1 MSWQLDNPPLDH
13 PSDLYASKRQADKA
27 LLSVVKIC
35 IALYHEYFFL
45 EGLSQGSIKALKR
58 KFEKRPGNLVQL
70 GFGLHA
76 GKAVEG
82 AIGSQRKLDAT
93 YLSEAVELAEFL
105 ESSTKK
111 YGATVLMSGKFYSL
125 LHKSVREKCRK
136 IDHIFFTEEYEDD
149 DPSGLDETFDDNHM
163 SLHTLD
169 MDIETLFKK
178 SDRRTPRERTSSEL
192 SSVGAMRKGGAG
204 SFRED
209 RLRNSGTNNL
219 GGSLLTFRRMSMMM
233 GHRSADVQHSR
244 QSMDDRSVKSG
255 VSCTREQEEDTEEGT
270 KVKKKLVIPDGHLMY
285 SNKVWHEKELLII
298 RERFTPAFYE
308 KFNSG
313 YQAYIRSDWKKAKRE
328 FEYMV
333 SFYNDKPS
341 KYFLDKMRELKD
353 KPPQNFRWR
362 YDIVSMEYH

>member
-1 MSWQLDNPPLDH
+1 MHHS
-13 PSDLYASKRQADKA
+13 SELYASKRQADKA

-45 EGLSQGSIKALKR
+45 EGLSEGSIRALR
-58 KFEKRPGNLVQL
+58 KKFAKRPGNLVQL

-82 AIGSQRKLDAT
+82 AIGSQKKLDAT

-149 DPSGLDETFDDNHM
+149 DPSGLDETNDENHM
-163 SLHTLD
+163 SLHTFD
-169 MDIETLFKK
+169 MDIDALFKK
-178 SDRRTPRERTSSEL
+178 SHKRDSREKIARS
-192 SSVGAMRKGGAG
+192 RKGSISSYRDEKLKNSVSGNLSG
-204 SFRED
+204 SI
-209 RLRNSGTNNL
+209 L
-219 GGSLLTFRRMSMMM
+219 GFRRMSMMM
-233 GHRSADVQHSR
+233 GGNRAADL
-244 QSMDDRSVKSG
+244 QSKLQDDLSVKSAQKE
-255 VSCTREQEEDTEEGT
+255 SEMSEEMDEEDL
-270 KVKKKLVIPDGHLMY
+270 KVKKKLVIPDGNLMY
-285 SNKVWHEKELLII
+285 SHKVWHVNELLVI
-298 RERFTPAFYE
+298 RKRFTPEFYE

-313 YQAYIRSDWKKAKRE
+313 YQAYIRSDWKKARRD

-333 SFYNDKPS
+333 SNFNDKPS
-341 KYFLDKMRELKD
+341 QHFLDKMHELKD

-362 YDIVSMEYH
+362 YDTVSMEYH